1 MARKSVVENNLEGSH
16 MRGEDL
22 GARSGSG
29 GSPRDQP
36 GGMDKAFLPR
46 HPWAGVPVD
55 IPVSRFIVEVVVV
68 VKLIRLLVIPDDS
81 DAGTVVLWSSSTPSR
96 FLTAVVVSLEG
107 DQARFGCVGISSVSE
122 SAHPNSDLGL
132 HLDWSSRKRSL
143 QCTVVPLRLDL
154 EIFVLILARQLS

>member
-55 IPVSRFIVEVVVV
+55 IPVSRFIPGSRSCSRSE
-68 VKLIRLLVIPDDS
+68 IN
-81 DAGTVVLWSSSTPSR
+81 SSPR
-96 FLTAVVVSLEG
+96 
-107 DQARFGCVGISSVSE
+107 
-122 SAHPNSDLGL
+122 
-132 HLDWSSRKRSL
+132 
-143 QCTVVPLRLDL
+143 
-154 EIFVLILARQLS
+154 

>member
-16 MRGEDL
+16 MRSEDL

-46 HPWAGVPVD
+46 HPWAGVSVD
-55 IPVSRFIVEVVVV
+55 IPVSRIIVEVVVV
-68 VKLIRLLVIPDDS
+68 VKSIRLLVIPDDS

-96 FLTAVVVSLEG
+96 SLTAVVSLEG

-154 EIFVLILARQLS
+154 DIFVLILARQLS